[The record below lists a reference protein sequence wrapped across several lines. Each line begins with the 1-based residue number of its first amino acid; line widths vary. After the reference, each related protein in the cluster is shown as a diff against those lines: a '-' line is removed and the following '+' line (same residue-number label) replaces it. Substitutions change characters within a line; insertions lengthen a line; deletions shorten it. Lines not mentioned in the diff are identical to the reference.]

1 MDQQQ
6 TSERHPVQNPS
17 AWGDWGQGKS
27 HEMRPEQTGCRGN
40 RCRTARVSAGTLCSR
55 PRLALLLCLGGSLLF
70 LQAGCIN
77 TMVMMSKVLLGDP
90 VQISGFE
97 QATGVSLAKQEK
109 QVLIRVSAPAF
120 VSETHGS
127 LTSEVETELISRM
140 KRHKIQVMHPDTA
153 AKVLDRL
160 GGTFDPQVLARDIED
175 CDYIMHIQL
184 EKFSYKEESS
194 PNFYRGNATGR
205 IVGYEVRRENSTS
218 HAVQVFDQKFRSTY
232 PTTYPVAVDSTPKNV
247 FIRRFV
253 DRLADNLGTAFY
265 TVNRSELFA
274 N

>member
-1 MDQQQ
+1 MNPT
-6 TSERHPVQNPS
+6 TSLFRL
-17 AWGDWGQGKS
+17 
-27 HEMRPEQTGCRGN
+27 TI
-40 RCRTARVSAGTLCSR
+40 RT
-55 PRLALLLCLGGSLLF
+55 RLGLGLCLGSALLF
-70 LQAGCIN
+70 LQGGCVN

-90 VQISGFE
+90 IQISGFE
-97 QATGVSLAKQEK
+97 QATGISLAKAEK
-109 QVLIRVSAPAF
+109 RVLIQVSAPAF
-120 VSETHGS
+120 VSEAHGT
-127 LTSEVETELISRM
+127 LTSEVETELIARM

-160 GGTFDPQVLARDIED
+160 GGTFDPQVLAREIAD
-175 CDYIMHIQL
+175 CDFIMHIQL
-184 EKFSYKEESS
+184 EKFSYQEESS

-205 IVGYEVRRENSTS
+205 IVGYEVRREDSS
-218 HAVQVFDQKFRSTY
+218 GHAVQVFDQQFRSTY

-265 TVNRSELFA
+265 TVNRSELYA